1 MARLEFG
8 REVRVLARFS
18 NWTSKSL
25 LVFAATLGFLLS
37 FLVVADVVGRVVF
50 NSPVKGTPELVST
63 AIVII
68 CFMQVP
74 YAIRSGGMI
83 YVDFVV
89 QHLSPR
95 SQSWLAA
102 AGALLG
108 AAFLLFIVWGSYGN
122 AWNAFLEGEFEGEG
136 ALRVPAWPAR
146 LTVVVGCALGAL
158 NYVLMA
164 LSNIQAA
171 RRNAPPPPAPVL
183 G

>member
-1 MARLEFG
+1 
-8 REVRVLARFS
+8 VLARFS

-25 LVFAATLGFLLS
+25 LVFSATLGLLLS

-68 CFMQVP
+68 CFMQAP

-89 QHLSPR
+89 QHFSPR
-95 SQSWLAA
+95 MQSWLAA
-102 AGALLG
+102 AGAVLG
-108 AAFLLFIVWGSYGN
+108 AAFLLFIVWGSYEG
-122 AWNAFLEGEFEGEG
+122 AWNAWTEGEFEGEG

-146 LTVVVGCALGAL
+146 FMVVIGCALGAL
-158 NYVLMA
+158 NYLLMA
-164 LSNIQAA
+164 WASAQAA
-171 RRNAPPPPAPVL
+171 LRNRPPPPPPAL
-183 G
+183 T

>member
-1 MARLEFG
+1 M
-8 REVRVLARFS
+8 LARFS

-25 LVFAATLGFLLS
+25 LVFSAALALLLS
-37 FLVVADVVGRVVF
+37 FLVVADVIGRVVF

-68 CFMQVP
+68 CFMQAP

-95 SQSWLAA
+95 AQSWLAA

-108 AAFLLFIVWGSYGN
+108 AAFLLFIVWGSYEG
-122 AWNAFLEGEFEGEG
+122 AWNAWTEGEFEGEG

-158 NYVLMA
+158 NYLLMA
-164 LSNIQAA
+164 LANIDAA
-171 RRNAPPPPAPVL
+171 RRNALPPPPPAL
-183 G
+183 H

>member
-1 MARLEFG
+1 L
-8 REVRVLARFS
+8 LARFS

-37 FLVVADVVGRVVF
+37 FLVVADVIGRVVF

-68 CFMQVP
+68 CFMQAP

-89 QHLSPR
+89 QHFSPR
-95 SQSWLAA
+95 AQSWLAA

-122 AWNAFLEGEFEGEG
+122 AWNAWMEGEFEGEG

-164 LSNIQAA
+164 LSSIQAA
-171 RRNAPPPPAPVL
+171 RRNEPPPPPPAL